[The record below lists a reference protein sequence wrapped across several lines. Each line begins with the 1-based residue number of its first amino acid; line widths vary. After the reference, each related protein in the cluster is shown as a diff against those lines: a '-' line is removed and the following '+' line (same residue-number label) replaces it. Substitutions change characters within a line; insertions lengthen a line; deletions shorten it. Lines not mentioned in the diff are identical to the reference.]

1 MNRIKQPLQR
11 KQNADPRQKG
21 QSIVLIALMMVAII
35 AFVGIAVDVGF
46 IFARGSQLQAAIDS
60 AALAG
65 VVELSGWSEGAS
77 DAAALENNA
86 LTKSAQFLNANH
98 MPISVTTSLNMPGN
112 VAVETTPL
120 GATQYAVT
128 ATWPVDTF
136 FLKVIGFREPI
147 NLTRSATAAVFSLA
161 DIYASRRVEDG
172 VLSTSNQAVFGP
184 QICVNYG
191 DPFSPWNSPFD
202 PDSYTYQYRIL
213 VPDDYPDDILRVE
226 LFDPDSINS
235 SVNDHDVTLS
245 NIALTNGFTQPVVP
259 KTCGADGGSIYQK
272 NPCLLR
278 TDEKSLVTGTPFL
291 DIDQVNPYWF
301 VRIDENRG
309 TGGGNGNGVCDQP
322 ANGDYVARYN
332 TRTEFLLY
340 YFRQNADGTIER
352 IDLVSYYGQTGDQR
366 DVDTYGGTPGDHNT
380 DMRWVSPGA
389 DISFAYDY
397 DPNPTGP
404 DVPATPLQIDSFEID
419 LTQDVPG
426 IVRDQSSNARYIFLD
441 VTTLS
446 GASENGFEIWAGP
459 ATYTSSIASDVN
471 LRNLQ
476 VLNTPGSH
484 SSKGATVFGLGNL
497 PMNSNYADN
506 NTDINPVDIPLLYV
520 GPEMTGQTIEI
531 SMFDSDAGAQ
541 PPVIFYFDSIAFT
554 PDDGSALGYDPDLTD
569 WAMAFGVSG
578 QDDPDGVAEG
588 VRCLPGSCQANGS
601 ATGPNSGWVTPAYQ
615 IEVPGNL
622 DKCDYNN
629 PNMFDCTP
637 FYGGIL
643 TARYTGGQ
651 NDTYGWQIRIEGL
664 PYLVK

>member
-1 MNRIKQPLQR
+1 MNRIEQLLQR
-11 KQNADPRQKG
+11 KQSDDPRQKG
-21 QSIVLIALMMVAII
+21 QSIVLIALMMIAII

-65 VVELSGWSEGAS
+65 VVELTGWTEGNT
-77 DAAALENNA
+77 ALENDA
-86 LTKSAQFLNANH
+86 RTKSAQFLNANH
-98 MPISVTTSLNMPGN
+98 MPISVTTSLNDPGN
-112 VAVETTPL
+112 VQVQTTPL

-128 ATWPVDTF
+128 ATWPVETF

-147 NLTRSATAAVFSLA
+147 NLTRSATAAVFALA

-172 VLSTSNQAVFGP
+172 VLSTSNQAIFGP
-184 QICVNYG
+184 NICVNYG
-191 DPFSPWNSPFD
+191 DPFSPWSSPFE
-202 PDSYTYQYRIL
+202 PNSYTYQYRIL
-213 VPDDYPDDILRVE
+213 VPEDYPEDILRVE
-226 LFDPDSINS
+226 LFDPDSINAPG
-235 SVNDHDVTLS
+235 NDHDISRS
-245 NIALTNGFTQPVVP
+245 NIAIFNLQNPGAN
-259 KTCGADGGSIYQK
+259 KDCGPDGGSSNQK
-272 NPCLLR
+272 QPCLLR
-278 TDEKSLVTGTPFL
+278 TDEKNLVTGAPFL

-309 TGGGNGNGVCDQP
+309 AGSGNGNNTCGEP
-322 ANGDYVARYN
+322 TNYTTRYN

-340 YFRQNADGTIER
+340 YFRQNANGTIER
-352 IDLVSYYGQTGDQR
+352 IDLVSYYGQTGDGVR
-366 DVDTYGGTPGDHNT
+366 DNGDHNT

-389 DISFAYDY
+389 DVSFGYDY
-397 DPNPTGP
+397 DPNPNGP
-404 DVPATPLQIDSFEID
+404 DVPATEIQIDSFEID

-426 IVRDQSSNARYIFLD
+426 IVRDQSSNARYIFID

-446 GASENGFEIWAGP
+446 GSSENGFEIWAGP
-459 ATYTSSIASDVN
+459 NYVDSVPSDVN
-471 LRNLQ
+471 LRNLH
-476 VLNTPGSH
+476 VLNNPGSH

-506 NTDINPVDIPLLYV
+506 GLDINPVNIPLMYV
-520 GPEMTGQTIEI
+520 SPQMTGQTIEI
-531 SMFDSDAGAQ
+531 SMFDSDAGAR
-541 PPVIFYFDSIAFT
+541 PPVIFFFDSIAFT
-554 PDDGSALGYDPDLTD
+554 PDDGSDLGYNPAGTD

-588 VRCLPGSCQANGS
+588 VRCRPGSCQANGS
-601 ATGPNSGWVTPAYQ
+601 VSGPNSGWVTPAYQ
-615 IEVPGNL
+615 IEVPGDL
-622 DKCDYNN
+622 EDCDYSN